1 MKWFKFHEDS
11 RCCSVQRSSRELSR
25 AQVTVEDSPKQLER
39 EAAGAIKLTCNR
51 WCAILQPCFG
61 IYASWICTLVLAPC
75 TLQTAR
81 PAETLLLWCGAAA
94 RPYFTPSFAASW
106 VNEMINWRSF
116 TRAEL
121 LNQLLFQKYLKLEWK
136 RLQWNK
142 VQKRAAILQKFNLLL
157 GSGDQSDRSNVR
169 IFGGRHF
176 CVVTYRKPFKC
187 SYLTSMLLKTFMQEV
202 SAMQIDGFCLCG
214 RG

>member
-1 MKWFKFHEDS
+1 MKWFKLHEDS
-11 RCCSVQRSSRELSR
+11 RCCRVQGSSRELSR
-25 AQVTVEDSPKQLER
+25 AQVTVEDSPKQLEQ

-51 WCAILQPCFG
+51 WCAILQPRFG

-75 TLQTAR
+75 TLQTPR

-106 VNEMINWRSF
+106 VNEMINWRSI

-121 LNQLLFQKYLKLEWK
+121 LNQLLLQKYLKLEWK
-136 RLQWNK
+136 RLEIK
-142 VQKRAAILQKFNLLL
+142 CKRGRWSSRNSTYYLAVVIRAIDQTLEYL
-157 GSGDQSDRSNVR
+157 GVIIS
-169 IFGGRHF
+169 
-176 CVVTYRKPFKC
+176 VVTYRKPFKC
-187 SYLTSMLLKTFMQEV
+187 SYLTSTLLKTFMQEV